1 MYITIIILI
10 CKMITIYLYKN
21 SYRSMTTKKTMP
33 HRKLGEIEQMPPSL
47 SLSYLI
53 LHTFTIH
60 MSSYTYKLALNR
72 K

>member
-10 CKMITIYLYKN
+10 CKMITIYKN
-21 SYRSMTTKKTMP
+21 SYRSMTTKKTMS

-53 LHTFTIH
+53 PHTFTIH
-60 MSSYTYKLALNR
+60 VIIYIQIGTK
-72 K
+72 